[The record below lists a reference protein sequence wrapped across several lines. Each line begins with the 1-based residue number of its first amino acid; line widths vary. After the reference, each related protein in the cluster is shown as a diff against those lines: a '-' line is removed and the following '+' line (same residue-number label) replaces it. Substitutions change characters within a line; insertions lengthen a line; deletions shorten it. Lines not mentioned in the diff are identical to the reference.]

1 MEHEKRRSSRM
12 AVDVAIKLKQLRDG
26 DAVTDTT
33 DMEPVPVHVVN
44 ISRDGIAFQTKEE
57 LHLNALYDTTVVFDN
72 KERIDAVIEIVRM
85 ENSGAEETT
94 YGCRFI
100 GINANDQFKIDV
112 YQIVSK
118 GKV

>member
-1 MEHEKRRSSRM
+1 MEHEKRKSDRT
-12 AVDVAIKLKQLRDG
+12 AVNVAVKLKQLRDG
-26 DAVTDTT
+26 DIVA
-33 DMEPVPVHVVN
+33 DMNNVEPVPVNVVN
-44 ISRDGIAFQTKEE
+44 ISRDGIAFRTKES

-85 ENSGAEETT
+85 ENTGVDETT

-100 GINANDQFKIDV
+100 GINSNDQFKIDV

-118 GKV
+118 SQA